1 MVMVVVVIGCIIG
14 IELLATYHLLV
25 EMIVTVAFTR
35 LGSVFIRHQ
44 LVQSRPAHRP
54 VHTTTTILAVL
65 TTWVELRQL
74 LFRVL
79 QTHLLLLLMLMLMLT
94 HLNGARH
101 VMFRVALVIRML
113 GRVLSRILS

>member
-14 IELLATYHLLV
+14 IKLLATDHLLV

-65 TTWVELRQL
+65 TTRVELRQL

-79 QTHLLLLLMLMLMLT
+79 QTHLLLLLMLMLT